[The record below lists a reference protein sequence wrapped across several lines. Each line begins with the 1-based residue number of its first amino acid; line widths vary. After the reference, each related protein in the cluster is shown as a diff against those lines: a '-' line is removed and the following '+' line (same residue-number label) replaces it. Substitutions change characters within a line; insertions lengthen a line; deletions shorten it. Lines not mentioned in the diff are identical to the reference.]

1 MYFKLVGNHTGN
13 GGTQNLAYDSYRQY
27 MMADLHDVLIGNI
40 TSASGLG
47 FSFNTASS
55 VITGTRPSTGIYS
68 NVHDGNSSSTDPFFQ
83 IKKRHHGYLQNNSWD
98 ASRIIGLR
106 WQDSYGIGACMGSHS
121 TATVSGISNA
131 FPNSNQYSFEGNG
144 NTTSSPMYGYDY
156 PSYVDRIEGI
166 LNDAVMV
173 IQVKYSGGSG
183 GNQYHSQTMIIVD
196 TEYQPNI
203 DDHMRSQYQYWCPTA
218 YMGFTERF
226 LEDNNTESY
235 TSSSDTSGNV
245 VGMIQTSGQSHQ
257 NENQYASSSSA
268 YHMGY
273 YSTNFNDYNYSS
285 FFPPPWFDMPDR
297 APAAGGNSGYIMQ
310 PLMYY
315 GRHGSVM
322 TQGNFYHK
330 NYKEFSA
337 LRGMW
342 RTNDNSFFTGE
353 RVTDDKGRNYR
364 AMRLYKTGFVNTSAT
379 GYGTAGHSYSYA
391 HSRSATYL
399 FPESGQL

>member
-1 MYFKLVGNHTGN
+1 MAADKSVDFK
-13 GGTQNLAYDSYRQY
+13 R
-27 MMADLHDVLIGNI
+27 IGN
-40 TSASGLG
+40 T
-47 FSFNTASS
+47 
-55 VITGTRPSTGIYS
+55 TGEVLFDQVDS
-68 NVHDGNSSSTDPFFQ
+68 
-83 IKKRHHGYLQNNSWD
+83 QNNKQ
-98 ASRIIGLR
+98 AVMIRRIFPNPGFRRSQYIGLQMSGALNGSINVSAPACYNVR
-106 WQDSYGIGACMGSHS
+106 CGEKPVDGIAGVTYAENGDLILFAPRGRIRIVAQDIDLIA
-121 TATVSGISNA
+121 
-131 FPNSNQYSFEGNG
+131 EGNG

-166 LNDAVMV
+166 MNDAVLV
-173 IQVKYSGGSG
+173 IQVKYSGGTG
-183 GNQYHSQTMIIVD
+183 GNQYPSQTMIIVD

-218 YMGFTERF
+218 YMAFTERF

-235 TSSSDTSGNV
+235 TSSNDRSGSV
-245 VGMIQTSGQSHQ
+245 VGMVQTSGQSHQ

-322 TQGNFYHK
+322 TSGNFYHK